1 MEKKYQDTGSY
12 TQKDLMQH
20 LLNVAQH
27 VVTREEAEKGFK
39 EVNAKIDKVEANL
52 NKRIDKIDARIDKV
66 DAKIDKVD
74 AKIDKVEANLNAR
87 IDKVSNRV
95 EDVVSKM
102 DSQFRYTISIM
113 VTDFCYS
120 YRRDFEFIVI
130 FSHISYFSF
139 S

>member
-27 VVTREEAEKGFK
+27 VVTREEADKGFK
-39 EVNAKIDKVEANL
+39 EVNAKIDKV
-52 NKRIDKIDARIDKV
+52 DAR
-66 DAKIDKVD
+66 
-74 AKIDKVEANLNAR
+74 IDKVEANLNAR

-113 VTDFCYS
+113 VTIS
-120 YRRDFEFIVI
+120 AILIGVI
-130 FSHISYFSF
+130 LNS
-139 S
+139 